1 MWAKN
6 HMLRALTD
14 VISVAL
20 SYLLAFMALYGTFPN
35 GIKWYGLFLMILI
48 YFMSAIIPVKK
59 TSPEEES
66 TAETFEGALR
76 QTVYMSFFSGCISF
90 LFCQE

>member
-1 MWAKN
+1 
-6 HMLRALTD
+6 MLRALTD

-59 TSPEEES
+59 TSPEDPLPEIASVVEES
-66 TAETFEGALR
+66 HRKLEGK
-76 QTVYMSFFSGCISF
+76 
-90 LFCQE
+90 E